1 MSNTGHKCISATFD
15 TDGEILRYQVTVQWK
30 GEKRKATIRGGSL
43 EEALETRR
51 SFELE
56 LDKPRTERH
65 IRSNQTGVYLTEDGH
80 GKKSWVAQFGT
91 VRKHFSVKKYGKSA
105 RFLAGRK
112 RQEMVTT
119 AARLESRRNPFPASK
134 PTSEGGA

>member
-1 MSNTGHKCISATFD
+1 MSNTGHKCISASFD

-30 GEKRKATIRGGSL
+30 GETRKATIRGGSL

-80 GKKSWVAQFGT
+80 GNKSWVAQFGT
-91 VRKHFSVKKYGKSA
+91 VRKHFSVKKYGI
-105 RFLAGRK
+105 
-112 RQEMVTT
+112 T
-119 AARLESRRNPFPASK
+119 APELARLARKKMERDSLRKERLEHEQRQGN
-134 PTSEGGA
+134 

>member
-1 MSNTGHKCISATFD
+1 M
-15 TDGEILRYQVTVQWK
+15 
-30 GEKRKATIRGGSL
+30 

-65 IRSNQTGVYLTEDGH
+65 IRSNQIGVYLTEDGY
-80 GKKSWVAQFGT
+80 GNKSWVAQFGT

-105 RFLAGRK
+105 HHLAKIARK
-112 RQEMVTT
+112 NMIVT
-119 AARLESRRNPFPASK
+119 AARIESRRNPFPASE
-134 PTSEGGA
+134 PTSEGA